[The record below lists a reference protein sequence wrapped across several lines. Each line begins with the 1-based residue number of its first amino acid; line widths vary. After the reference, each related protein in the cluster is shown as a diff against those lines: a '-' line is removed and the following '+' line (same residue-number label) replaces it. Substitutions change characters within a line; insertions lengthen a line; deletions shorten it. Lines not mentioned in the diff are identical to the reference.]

1 MSDLIKSFITEFN
14 TNPTFEA
21 QKKLESLYVEH
32 YKERPIFQKEIIEL
46 VKSGAKVKTEW
57 NVFFHFDSP
66 FWKEIYLAEQ
76 ERKAVENMELCNR
89 EPKLTVLVEMAADM
103 AFMTARNIQEEV
115 GEEMGENIANI
126 WKAVFKD
133 SPVFEKTWAA
143 NEERTANIYKEIVK
157 HSENKVMPHTVNTL
171 EVIVPFVVTNKGNE
185 QVSSEVFNELRETSE
200 YAEFMNIRV
209 DYFNGFGL
217 SSYMDI
223 DACHN
228 VTLKTESDKNIFTLS
243 LSQEETDLTELKKN
257 LSGQLSSGLGD
268 SLSQR
273 ALLIKDEIYYFG
285 FDYKNMGDFYKVQ
298 VPKRKMK
305 M

>member
-1 MSDLIKSFITEFN
+1 
-14 TNPTFEA
+14 
-21 QKKLESLYVEH
+21 
-32 YKERPIFQKEIIEL
+32 
-46 VKSGAKVKTEW
+46 
-57 NVFFHFDSP
+57 
-66 FWKEIYLAEQ
+66 
-76 ERKAVENMELCNR
+76 
-89 EPKLTVLVEMAADM
+89 
-103 AFMTARNIQEEV
+103 
-115 GEEMGENIANI
+115 
-126 WKAVFKD
+126 
-133 SPVFEKTWAA
+133 
-143 NEERTANIYKEIVK
+143 
-157 HSENKVMPHTVNTL
+157 MPYTVNTL
-171 EVIVPFVVTNKGNE
+171 EVIVPFVVTNRQNE
-185 QVSSEVFNELRETSE
+185 QVSSEVFDELRETSE

-209 DYFNGFGL
+209 DYFNNFGL

-228 VTLKTESDKNIFTLS
+228 VALKTESDKNIFTLS
-243 LSQEETDLTELKKN
+243 LNQEETDLTELTVS